1 MIYHSPMYLFLEF
14 YQHFVHLPEGSPR
27 PKVLDCAA
35 GGRVPPLGLFYENGF
50 DTWGIDLSEEALDR
64 ARVFEKANEMQFHL
78 QNGDMRQL
86 PFLDQTFDLV
96 YEFYSMVHLSHA
108 DIAVALAEMHRVLK
122 SGGFCFAGFMS
133 ADTWP
138 IEGEQVSPGKYALVE
153 DGHAVIHSV
162 FTDTEIEPYLADWKV
177 LLTEKRIT
185 GLQSAM
191 APMSQEEWMANYPAM
206 KTQMSP
212 AEWATLFSQRVQR
225 SCYAHTFVI
234 LQKGELISK

>member
-14 YQHFVHLPEGSPR
+14 FQHLVHLPDGSLR

-35 GGRVPPLGLFYENGF
+35 GGWVPPLGLFYENGF

-86 PFLDQTFDLV
+86 PFLSQTFDLV

-122 SGGFCFAGFMS
+122 PGGFCFAGFMS

-138 IEGEQVSPGKYALVE
+138 IEGEQVCPGEYALVE

-162 FTDTEIEPYLADWKV
+162 FTDAEVESYLTCWKV

-206 KTQMSP
+206 KTQMSS
-212 AEWATLFSQRVQR
+212 AEWATLYTKRLQR
-225 SCYAHTFVI
+225 SRYVHTFVI
-234 LQKGELISK
+234 LQKE

>member
-14 YQHFVHLPEGSPR
+14 YQRYERFPEGSPR

-35 GGRVPPLGLFYENGF
+35 GGWVPPLGLFYENGF

-64 ARVFEKANEMQFHL
+64 ARVFEAANGMRFHL
-78 QNGDMRQL
+78 QKGDMRQL

-122 SGGFCFAGFMS
+122 PGGFCFAGFMS

-138 IEGEQVSPGKYALVE
+138 IEGEQVCLGEYALVE

-162 FTDTEIEPYLADWKV
+162 FTDAEIESYLTGWKV

-191 APMSQEEWMANYPAM
+191 APMNQEEWMANYPDT

-212 AEWATLFSQRVQR
+212 DEWAALYIQRLQR

-234 LQKGELISK
+234 FQKEK